1 MIKVML
7 SAAAIVLMLCGCA
20 THVISSNP
28 RNVVV
33 ESNMMDA
40 GEAQRL
46 ADAECAKHKRIAK
59 MTLKPYGADHTYT
72 FECVE

>member
-1 MIKVML
+1 MKKIFGVVVI
-7 SAAAIVLMLCGCA
+7 AFLMTGCA
-20 THVISSNP
+20 TQVISSNP
-28 RNVVV
+28 RSVIV

-46 ADAECAKHKRIAK
+46 ADAECAKHKRMAK